1 MPLYRAREG
10 DVGARLLR
18 EPASHSQG
26 ARTALNSLRRVTH
39 DMGGVW
45 PYFNE
50 QGQAPRQALQ
60 DFQDEPESDSGME
73 AEVTVLFTA
82 LTPGYAPETF
92 TANLHIP
99 ATYVDAENAFRAARA
114 PLRTRLFPHVID
126 ASPQPL
132 AGHAVFVCCPYW
144 LGISLVVCID
154 LLQLDGRVFAV
165 RAPPY
170 CDRHRLLQ
178 LAALQAN
185 APVDVFA
192 GFYEDPLPDGVDI
205 HLFPGETI
213 RFVQSGQL
221 RTPPASLTQLLL
233 DVTVAGPAASAD
245 YRAFKYVC
253 HRDGPVLQRPA
264 GQLDPGD
271 PDFVPFAAVF
281 AVYAPDRVP
290 LSVELALFGTESAD
304 AVLRTIN
311 AMRGAYDRGP
321 LPGLM
326 IVAPQPDPSHGI
338 VLAVPDWQP
347 PGVFV
352 FFDCRHLED
361 RAFVALVPAGLDRAG
376 ILTIAGIDPSL
387 NVRVYVRDA
396 PHPLEPDFVFAL
408 QRGDL
413 VQIAGP
419 SHPPLVLA
427 YFSDMI
433 GDRASWEGAAS
444 PPGRYD
450 ARHWVVSEDGAFP
463 VVPHPRG
470 GETFRQQ
477 VAAEIGS

>member
-1 MPLYRAREG
+1 MYVIATDLCCSVLQVFDPLQFC
-10 DVGARLLR
+10 GAV
-18 EPASHSQG
+18 A
-26 ARTALNSLRRVTH
+26 
-39 DMGGVW
+39 
-45 PYFNE
+45 
-50 QGQAPRQALQ
+50 
-60 DFQDEPESDSGME
+60 
-73 AEVTVLFTA
+73 A
-82 LTPGYAPETF
+82 LT
-92 TANLHIP
+92 HIP
-99 ATYVDAENAFRAARA
+99 AAQ
-114 PLRTRLFPHVID
+114 LRLFPATPRITDVAIHGYTSRTVVIAAAD
-126 ASPQPL
+126 EPPFL
-132 AGHAVFVCCPYW
+132 GRTWHAAV
-144 LGISLVVCID
+144 
-154 LLQLDGRVFAV
+154 LDGRAILEEWMPIYVVDGSTSAETLLHSLRQSAPAGWLPSLNVQAGPHGNLYLAEGQVVVVDYYPEIPRAVEPRSARIPQAVFD
-165 RAPPY
+165 RAPPLY
-170 CDRHRLLQ
+170 TVRVSGR
-178 LAALQAN
+178 AL
-185 APVDVFA
+185 
-192 GFYEDPLPDGVDI
+192 
-205 HLFPGETI
+205 
-213 RFVQSGQL
+213 
-221 RTPPASLTQLLL
+221 
-233 DVTVAGPAASAD
+233 
-245 YRAFKYVC
+245 
-253 HRDGPVLQRPA
+253 PA

>member
-1 MPLYRAREG
+1 MRRRVRLGALPLKPLHCGRFHTAMSGGSLRVWVTNLLRVCFRLTYGACKAGPLPGASILSSFAVACRGGRHFQPFLRMPLYRAREG

-264 GQLDPGD
+264 GL
-271 PDFVPFAAVF
+271 
-281 AVYAPDRVP
+281 
-290 LSVELALFGTESAD
+290 
-304 AVLRTIN
+304 
-311 AMRGAYDRGP
+311 
-321 LPGLM
+321 
-326 IVAPQPDPSHGI
+326 
-338 VLAVPDWQP
+338 
-347 PGVFV
+347 
-352 FFDCRHLED
+352 
-361 RAFVALVPAGLDRAG
+361 
-376 ILTIAGIDPSL
+376 
-387 NVRVYVRDA
+387 
-396 PHPLEPDFVFAL
+396 
-408 QRGDL
+408 
-413 VQIAGP
+413 
-419 SHPPLVLA
+419 
-427 YFSDMI
+427 
-433 GDRASWEGAAS
+433 
-444 PPGRYD
+444 
-450 ARHWVVSEDGAFP
+450 
-463 VVPHPRG
+463 
-470 GETFRQQ
+470 
-477 VAAEIGS
+477 